1 MGTEEKLRVYLKR
14 VTVELAQARKRLT
27 ELEERSHEPIAV
39 VGMACR
45 YPGGGTVEDFWDLLR
60 RGDSAVREVPPARWD
75 IDAYYNPEPGVPGG
89 MYTRYGAF
97 LDDVTGWDAEFFGL
111 SPREA
116 LRMDPHQ
123 RLLLELAWEGLENA
137 GLSPSRVAGSRTGV
151 MVGFMDTLQYGRLQ
165 IERQGDEA
173 ASDPYLGQGA
183 VPSIAAGRIAYQLD
197 LTGPT
202 VTVDT
207 ACSSSLIAIHL
218 AAESLRRGECDLALA
233 GGASLTLHPT
243 VYLQACAGLM
253 MCSDGR
259 CKTFDERADGYVM
272 GEGGGMLVLEPLS
285 RALANGRR
293 IRAVLR
299 GSAVN
304 QDGRSNGLTAPSR
317 RAQTDV
323 ITRALAAA
331 RVAPDEIDYV
341 EAHGSGTHLGDAI
354 ELSALHD
361 VFGGRPA
368 ERPLRVGAVKTNIGH
383 TQAAAGV
390 AGVIKTILILENG
403 LIPPSLNLS
412 TPAAA
417 IPEDGTVQPVT
428 AELPLPSREGP
439 RLAGVSSFGL
449 SGTNAHVILEAAPT
463 PHPLPPTGDLLTTTP
478 ELAASIETASIETAP
493 IETAP
498 IETAPIETVT
508 VAAEAP
514 KKEAVPGGSADHTA
528 AVRGQV
534 VPVSAAS
541 DAALREQATRLAD
554 WLDERPGTS
563 LDDLTH
569 TLQTGRAELDHRRAL
584 VCADLGEAVRRLRDI
599 AGNGGGHRVKGRPRI
614 AFLLPGVGDQYAGLG
629 SELYTRE
636 PVYAEAVDQ
645 CVDLVRRHSG
655 LDLRPFFTA
664 AGPAAGSAAGSVQ
677 GRPDSLAAL
686 LGRGGDAPAP
696 ADDPLD
702 HAATAHPFLF
712 TVEYALARLLRHRGI
727 TPDLLIG
734 YSLGEY
740 VAACLAGVFTLEDA
754 LHVVIERAHLITA
767 VPAGRMV
774 AVAAPDDR
782 VRAALSAS
790 GVEVD
795 VAARNGPAMTVLSGP
810 PAEIEAATA
819 VLMGEGLACRPLR
832 SAHAF
837 HSALLEPAREKL
849 VAVLETVRRQAPA
862 VTIVSNL
869 TGEPLTAEQATSTSY
884 WADQLVSTVRFADG
898 VRHCLGQDVTAFVEL
913 GPGQTL
919 GGLVRQ
925 NLAGGSA
932 AVLGTLPP
940 YWTAGQPR
948 DAHAELLASCA
959 ALWELGVG
967 VSWERTRP
975 AGGRVLSLPTYPF
988 QRTRFWPEN
997 GELTGAA
1004 HGELT
1009 GAAHGG
1015 QAGVAHGGQTDVAD
1029 AGRPEAGDAGEP
1041 GDFTFVPGWR
1051 RDPVS
1056 GALPTALA
1064 LPGPLVV
1071 LADPEGVGS
1080 ALADLADAS
1089 GTPVVEVVAAP
1100 GSEARREGRRLTIDP
1115 AVPEH
1120 YAEAFAQLPPGTV
1133 HVAHLWSLA
1142 SSPGMPDDGEL
1153 QEALSNGFHSLM
1165 LAVQA
1170 LGERPGRLLTVSRGA
1185 TEIIGGDVPAPHQS
1199 LAHGL
1204 GRAARHE
1211 YAELAWSGVDL
1222 DAEAGHPA
1230 TTTAAQLA
1238 HELLSRPEEDTTPEA
1253 PDPVAGW
1260 RRGRRWVRGWTEVPA
1275 PPEAAGV
1282 WRPDGAYL
1290 ITGGTRGLGMALAK
1304 HLTRAGVRRLA
1315 LVARTPLPRT
1325 ATEHAPTAT
1334 GHAPTATGHAPTGAE
1349 HASSATG
1356 HAPTGA
1362 PHDEGQEQDGAG
1374 LLSRDAAG
1382 SGEEGPLPGDGAGA
1396 DEARVAGMLRD
1407 VAELEA
1413 AGAEVLLLTADT
1425 GVPDQLRAALRRARE
1440 HFGGLH
1446 GVIHA
1451 AGLPAGG
1458 MLRRRT
1464 PDEAARV
1471 LAPKVL
1477 AMGPLAELVGAGTPP
1492 EERPEV
1498 LVLYSSAV
1506 TAYGGVGEADYCA
1519 ANTVLDAY
1527 GQALAATAPTTRV
1540 VSVAW
1545 GPWRHDVWQAEN
1557 LKSSGG
1563 GLAGRVADYRA
1574 RYGFADDAGCALLD
1588 RIVAGGHGGVLA
1600 VRQPLREVLRAW
1612 TSMLDLDDLV
1622 GAAVPQGQRFP
1633 RPLLRTDYVA
1643 PRTEAE
1649 AGIAELWGA
1658 YLGIDRVGVHDP
1670 FFDLGGNSLLGMAMV
1685 LALEKQLGRPVP
1697 PALLFEHPTVAEFA
1711 AAIDGGADPREA
1723 LTTSSARGQR
1733 RRRARSSNRK

>member
-1 MGTEEKLRVYLKR
+1 MGTEEKLRAYLKR
-14 VTVELAQARKRLT
+14 VTVELAQTRQRLT
-27 ELEERSHEPIAV
+27 DLEERRHEPIAV

-45 YPGGGTVEDFWDLLR
+45 YPGGDTVEDFWDLLR
-60 RGDSAVREVPPARWD
+60 RGDNAVREVPAARWD
-75 IDAYYNPEPGVPGG
+75 IDAYYNPDPGVPGG

-116 LRMDPHQ
+116 LRVDPHQ

-137 GLSPSRVAGSRTGV
+137 GLSPSRLAGSRTGV
-151 MVGFMDTLQYGRLQ
+151 LVGFMDTLQYGRLQ
-165 IERQGDEA
+165 IERQGDAA

-183 VPSIAAGRIAYQLD
+183 VPSVAAGRIAYQLD
-197 LTGPT
+197 LIGPT

-218 AAESLRRGECDLALA
+218 AAESLRRGECDLAIA

-259 CKTFDERADGYVM
+259 CKTFDEEADGYVM
-272 GEGGGMLVLEPLS
+272 GEGGGVLVLEPLS

-331 RVAPDEIDYV
+331 RVSPDEIDYV

-361 VFGGRPA
+361 VFGARSP

-390 AGVIKTILILENG
+390 AGVIKTVLILENG
-403 LIPPSLNLS
+403 LVPPSLNLT
-412 TPAAA
+412 TPAVA

-428 AELPLPSREGP
+428 TGVPLPSRDTP

-449 SGTNAHVILEAAPT
+449 SGTNAHLILESAAK
-463 PHPLPPTGDLLTTTP
+463 
-478 ELAASIETASIETAP
+478 LATVSESAVSEDAP
-493 IETAP
+493 
-498 IETAPIETVT
+498 
-508 VAAEAP
+508 
-514 KKEAVPGGSADHTA
+514 
-528 AVRGQV
+528 AVRGHV
-534 VPVSAAS
+534 LPVSAAS
-541 DAALREQATRLAD
+541 AVALREQAARLAG
-554 WLDERPGTS
+554 WLTERPGTA
-563 LDDLTH
+563 LDDLAH

-584 VCADLGEAVRRLRDI
+584 VCGDLGEAVRRLRATAED
-599 AGNGGGHRVKGRPRI
+599 GGGHRVKGRPRI

-629 SELYTRE
+629 SELYATE

-645 CVDLVRRHSG
+645 CVDLVRERSG
-655 LDLRPFFTA
+655 VDLRPFFTPGA
-664 AGPAAGSAAGSVQ
+664 PTADRPA
-677 GRPDSLAAL
+677 DLAAL
-686 LGRGGDAPAP
+686 LGRSDAPP
-696 ADDPLD
+696 ADDPLG
-702 HAATAHPFLF
+702 HAAVAHPFLF
-712 TVEYALARLLRHRGI
+712 TVEYALARLLRHWGV

-754 LHVVIERAHLITA
+754 LHVVVERAHLISA

-774 AVAAPDDR
+774 AVAAPEDR
-782 VRAALSAS
+782 IRAALSAA

-795 VAARNGPAMTVLSGP
+795 VAARNGPAMTVLSGL

-819 VLMGEGLACRPLR
+819 VLTGEGLACRPLR

-837 HSALLEPAREKL
+837 HSVLLQPAREKL
-849 VAVLETVRRQAPA
+849 VAVLETVQRHAPA

-925 NLAGGSA
+925 NLTGGPA

-975 AGGRVLSLPTYPF
+975 SGGRVLSLPTYPF
-988 QRTRFWPEN
+988 QRTRFWPEPTQ
-997 GELTGAA
+997 E
-1004 HGELT
+1004 
-1009 GAAHGG
+1009 
-1015 QAGVAHGGQTDVAD
+1015 
-1029 AGRPEAGDAGEP
+1029 PEVTHTQQPAEP
-1041 GDFTFVPGWR
+1041 TDFTFVPTWR
-1051 RDPVS
+1051 RDPAS
-1056 GALPTALA
+1056 GALPTALN

-1071 LADPEGVGS
+1071 FADPEGVGS
-1080 ALADLADAS
+1080 ALADLAAAS
-1089 GTPVVEVVAAP
+1089 GTPVVEVVP
-1100 GSEARREGRRLTIDP
+1100 GSGPRREGRRLTIDP

-1120 YAEAFAQLPPGTV
+1120 YAEVFAELPPGPV
-1133 HVAHLWSLA
+1133 HVAHLWSLV
-1142 SSPGMPDDGEL
+1142 SSAGMPDDDEL
-1153 QEALSNGFHSLM
+1153 RDAVGHGFDSLM

-1185 TEIIGGDVPAPHQS
+1185 TEILGGDVPAPHQS
-1199 LAHGL
+1199 LGHGL

-1211 YAELAWSGVDL
+1211 YAGLTWSGVDL
-1222 DAEAGHPA
+1222 DAEAGSSA
-1230 TTTAAQLA
+1230 TVTAAQVA
-1238 HELLSRPEEDTTPEA
+1238 HELLSRPDEDTTPEA
-1253 PDPVAGW
+1253 PDPLAGW
-1260 RRGRRWVRGWTEVPA
+1260 RRGRRWVRGWTEAPA
-1275 PPEAAGV
+1275 QPPQT
-1282 WRPDGAYL
+1282 WREDGAYL

-1304 HLTRAGVRRLA
+1304 HLARAGVRRLA
-1315 LVARTPLPRT
+1315 LVSRTPLAR
-1325 ATEHAPTAT
+1325 E
-1334 GHAPTATGHAPTGAE
+1334 
-1349 HASSATG
+1349 
-1356 HAPTGA
+1356 GA
-1362 PHDEGQEQDGAG
+1362 PQGDTAGVVAGPDEG
-1374 LLSRDAAG
+1374 
-1382 SGEEGPLPGDGAGA
+1382 
-1396 DEARVAGMLRD
+1396 RVAQTLRD

-1413 AGAEVLLLTADT
+1413 AGVEVLPLTADT
-1425 GVPDQLRAALRRARE
+1425 GVPSQLRAALRSARE

-1464 PDEAARV
+1464 PAEAGRV

-1477 AMGPLAELVGAGTPP
+1477 AMGPLAELVSARTPAD
-1492 EERPEV
+1492 ERPEV

-1519 ANTVLDAY
+1519 ANTLLDAY
-1527 GQALAATAPTTRV
+1527 GQALAATAPSTRV

-1545 GPWRHDVWQAEN
+1545 GPWQHDVWQAEG
-1557 LKSSGG
+1557 LKATG

-1588 RIVAGGHGGVLA
+1588 RIIAGGHGSVMA

-1612 TSMLDLDDLV
+1612 SAMLDLGDLV
-1622 GAAVPQGQRFP
+1622 GAAAVVPQGQRFP
-1633 RPLLRTDYVA
+1633 RPMLRTDYAA
-1643 PRTEAE
+1643 PRTESE

-1685 LALEKQLGRPVP
+1685 LAIEKELGRPVA
-1697 PALLFEHPTVAEFA
+1697 PAVLFEHPTVAELA
-1711 AAIDGGADPREA
+1711 AALDGDGGADPQET